1 MSRVTVAV
9 TAPRR
14 RPAVEKVA
22 TFGKEVLQRHVLG
35 DRIGDSGCPM
45 TASAS
50 INGTLDEH
58 ELAVEQFF
66 VGIDRD
72 SDEELLEGKG

>member
-1 MSRVTVAV
+1 M
-9 TAPRR
+9 
-14 RPAVEKVA
+14 
-22 TFGKEVLQRHVLG
+22 LQRHVLG